1 MKTILSTLVAVALS
15 ALAAPALA
23 QQTVGAPAPAPQPPQ
38 EFNKSLA
45 PGADR
50 PGVGDVQVM
59 PEGMVA
65 LHYHRADGNYD
76 GWNLHTWE
84 SFQSKSDAGD
94 EFAKKQMN
102 DRPLEGVT
110 WFKPMP
116 PTGKDTF
123 GVYWFLKEKDFENGR
138 VNYII
143 HKGDKKDQCN
153 KDMFWV
159 IKEGKQAWVVSGDC
173 KVYLNRV
180 AAEAAQKK

>member
-23 QQTVGAPAPAPQPPQ
+23 QQTVGAPPSAPQTP
-38 EFNKSLA
+38 ESFNRSLS
-45 PGADR
+45 PTADR
-50 PGVGDVQVM
+50 PAGDVQTL

-65 LHYHRADGNYD
+65 LHYRRADGNYD
-76 GWNLHTWE
+76 GWGLHAWE
-84 SFQSKSDAGD
+84 SFQSKSEAGD
-94 EFAKKQMN
+94 EFAKKQMS
-102 DRPLEGVT
+102 DRPLDGVT
-110 WFKPMP
+110 WFKPIP

-180 AAEAAQKK
+180 TAEAAQKK

>member
-15 ALAAPALA
+15 AFAVPALA
-23 QQTVGAPAPAPQPPQ
+23 QQTVGAPPPAPQAPQ

-45 PGADR
+45 PTADR
-50 PGVGDVQVM
+50 PTGDVQTL

-65 LHYHRADGNYD
+65 LHYHRADGSYD
-76 GWNLHTWE
+76 GWNLHAWE

-94 EFAKKQMN
+94 EFAKKQMT
-102 DRPLEGVT
+102 DRPLDGVT
-110 WFKPMP
+110 WFKPIP

-153 KDMFWV
+153 KDMFWL
-159 IKEGKQAWVVSGDC
+159 IKESKEAWVVSGDC
-173 KVYLNRV
+173 KVYMTRL

>member
-15 ALAAPALA
+15 ALAVPALA
-23 QQTVGAPAPAPQPPQ
+23 QQTVPAPAPAPQPPQ

-45 PGADR
+45 PTADR
-50 PGVGDVQVM
+50 PAGDVQTL
-59 PEGMVA
+59 PAGMVA
-65 LHYHRADGNYD
+65 LHYHRADGSYD
-76 GWNLHTWE
+76 GWNLHSWE
-84 SFQSKSDAGD
+84 SFQNKSEADD

-153 KDMFWV
+153 KDMYWM
-159 IKEGKQAWVVSGDC
+159 IKESKQAWVVSGDC
-173 KVYLNRV
+173 KVYTNKV
-180 AAEAAQKK
+180 AAEAAMRK